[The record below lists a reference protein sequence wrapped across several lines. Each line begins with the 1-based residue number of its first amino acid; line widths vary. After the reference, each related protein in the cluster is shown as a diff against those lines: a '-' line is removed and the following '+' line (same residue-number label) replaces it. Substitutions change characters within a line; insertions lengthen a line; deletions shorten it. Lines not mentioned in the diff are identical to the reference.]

1 MVDIISKCCIADNC
15 VTDSSSEEEDN
26 LPVDIAD
33 TKLVLDLTI
42 QNEAF
47 ETEEIIRQNL
57 NGFVEVLLRDVNGQQ
72 IQKDDNVTAILR
84 LNESGTYVY

>member
-1 MVDIISKCCIADNC
+1 MTMFSDYLGMLMICLSVVYNYNLFCLSADVSLQCKIFISCFHWKSLVDIISKCCIADNC

-42 QNEAF
+42 
-47 ETEEIIRQNL
+47 
-57 NGFVEVLLRDVNGQQ
+57 
-72 IQKDDNVTAILR
+72 
-84 LNESGTYVY
+84 